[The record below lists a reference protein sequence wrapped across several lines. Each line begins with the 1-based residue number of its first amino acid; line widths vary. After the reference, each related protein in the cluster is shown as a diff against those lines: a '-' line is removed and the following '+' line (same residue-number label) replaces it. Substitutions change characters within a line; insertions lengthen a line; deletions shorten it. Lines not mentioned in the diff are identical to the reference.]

1 MPNRTNE
8 GKIALVTGSGRGIG
22 NAVARALI
30 ATGAKVAVND
40 LDEERTHQAAEA
52 LGPAATAFPADV
64 SSSDQV
70 KAMVESVHAELGP
83 IDFLV
88 NNAGMD
94 RAAPIEDIEE
104 DEWDRFMAVNLKSV
118 YLCSRTVL
126 PTMKER
132 RFGRI
137 VSMSSIVA
145 HQGAMNGGIHYATT
159 KAGILGFTRT
169 LARQMA
175 QYNIT
180 ANAIA
185 PGVVDTDLIRENMT
199 PENRARIEKMIPR
212 GRLATPDDIGQAVAY
227 VVSPSGDYITGAT
240 LNINGGIWI
249 G

>member
-8 GKIALVTGSGRGIG
+8 GRVALVTGSGRGIG

-40 LDEERTHQAAEA
+40 LDEERAREAAEA

-64 SSSDQV
+64 SSSEQV
-70 KAMVESVHAELGP
+70 KSMVESVHAALGP

-126 PTMKER
+126 PTMKKR

-175 QYNIT
+175 PYNIT

-199 PENRARIEKMIPR
+199 SDNRARIEKMIPR

-227 VVSPSGDYITGAT
+227 LVSPSGDYVTGAT
-240 LNINGGIWI
+240 LNVNGGIWI

>member
-1 MPNRTNE
+1 MPDKTNE
-8 GKIALVTGSGRGIG
+8 GRVALVTGSGRGIG
-22 NAVARALI
+22 FAVARALI
-30 ATGAKVAVND
+30 ATGAKVAMND
-40 LDEERTHQAAEA
+40 LHEERVREAAKA
-52 LGPAATAFPADV
+52 LGPDASAFPADV
-64 SSSDQV
+64 SSKDQV
-70 KAMVESVHAELGP
+70 DAMVEAVQANLGP

-94 RAAPIEDIEE
+94 RAAGILDIEE

-118 YLCSRTVL
+118 YLCTRALL
-126 PTMKER
+126 PTMQDR

-175 QYNIT
+175 PYNIT

-212 GRLATPDDIGQAVAY
+212 GRLADPNDIGQAVAF

-240 LNINGGIWI
+240 LNVNGGIWI